1 MVPEAASHLKHEI
14 LVGGLSNTIF
24 NGLIAWLLLRH
35 GTALQWTGENSF
47 VVDMLATAL
56 LLPFIVALI
65 VIPLQR
71 NKLKKDKLPAI
82 HLGEDSMVQ
91 SLAGRPPDHCA
102 TDTAGYLPAG
112 HRGIFTGRL
121 RPVQGCLGGTH
132 GGPAGCSHGSGGI
145 ASRHDTATHLTSDGL
160 IQAIGPARRFAMGLL
175 ENKIGVVT
183 GAGQGIGRAIALSF
197 AREGARVVVADF
209 NEAMGRETTAL
220 IHEVGGD
227 ATFVFGDVSK
237 ENSVREMID
246 KVRENYGRLDIAC
259 NSAALS
265 RGSGPIHQYERDVFD
280 QTLEMCLTNTW
291 LCMKYEI
298 AAMLETGGGAIVNI
312 SSNASLRGQPFNTA
326 YAAAKGGVNIMTKSA
341 AGEYGSKGIRINA
354 VSPGVIRTPGIEKYM
369 EEQPRAAEALVKRP
383 VMKRLGEPGEIAEA
397 VSFLCSDRAS
407 YITGQVLSVD
417 GGEAVK

>member
-1 MVPEAASHLKHEI
+1 
-14 LVGGLSNTIF
+14 
-24 NGLIAWLLLRH
+24 
-35 GTALQWTGENSF
+35 
-47 VVDMLATAL
+47 
-56 LLPFIVALI
+56 
-65 VIPLQR
+65 
-71 NKLKKDKLPAI
+71 
-82 HLGEDSMVQ
+82 
-91 SLAGRPPDHCA
+91 
-102 TDTAGYLPAG
+102 
-112 HRGIFTGRL
+112 
-121 RPVQGCLGGTH
+121 
-132 GGPAGCSHGSGGI
+132 
-145 ASRHDTATHLTSDGL
+145 
-160 IQAIGPARRFAMGLL
+160 MGLL

-220 IHEVGGD
+220 IHEAGGD